1 MERRSRA
8 ILQRADDGGA
18 WLMVKLDHMPN
29 LDHIETV
36 AGSKEQFYVDWELAD
51 TRRVRKKQRRLFF
64 VLLNDIV
71 DHFVVP
77 QDFLKD
83 MFYLQ
88 YQYYTGKEIS
98 LADHTRSSVTDAN
111 VLIELVVDFMFEWH
125 VPFAKGY
132 ELLPKEEQYFIY
144 QCCRHRVC
152 LICGLQADIHH
163 TDTVGMGVDRNKV
176 DHTQHRVLP
185 LCRTHHQ
192 NYHQLGPER
201 FAELYHVPANGI
213 KLDEETLKKINVRGN
228 YES

>member
-36 AGSKEQFYVDWELAD
+36 SGSKEQFYVDWELAD

-64 VLLNDIV
+64 ALLNDIV

-98 LADHTRSSVTDAN
+98 LAYYTRSSVTDAN

-132 ELLPKEEQYFIY
+132 ELLPKDEQYFIY

-152 LICGLQADIHH
+152 LICGLPADIHH

-192 NYHQLGPER
+192 NYHQLGPEK
-201 FAELYHVPANGI
+201 FSELYHVPASGI
-213 KLDEETLKKINVRGN
+213 KLDAETLKKINVKGN
-228 YES
+228 YKS

>member
-36 AGSKEQFYVDWELAD
+36 SGSKEQFYVDWELVD
-51 TRRVRKKQRRLFF
+51 KRRVRKKQRRLFF
-64 VLLNDIV
+64 ALLNDIMY
-71 DHFVVP
+71 HFVVP

-98 LADHTRSSVTDAN
+98 LADYTRSSVTDAN

-132 ELLPKEEQYFIY
+132 ELLPKDEQYFIY

-152 LICGLQADIHH
+152 LMRLAWVLIVTKWITHNIGCCHY
-163 TDTVGMGVDRNKV
+163 VGRII
-176 DHTQHRVLP
+176 
-185 LCRTHHQ
+185 RTIIS
-192 NYHQLGPER
+192 LGQ
-201 FAELYHVPANGI
+201 
-213 KLDEETLKKINVRGN
+213 KIFQIYITFQQVG
-228 YES
+228 SS

>member
-36 AGSKEQFYVDWELAD
+36 SGSKEQFYVDWELAD

-64 VLLNDIV
+64 ALLNDIV

-98 LADHTRSSVTDAN
+98 LAGYTRSSVTDAN

-132 ELLPKEEQYFIY
+132 ELLPKDEQYFIY

-152 LICGLQADIHH
+152 LICGLPADIHH

-192 NYHQLGPER
+192 NYHQLGPEK
-201 FAELYHVPANGI
+201 FSESYHVPASGI
-213 KLDEETLKKINVRGN
+213 KLDAETLKKINIKGN
-228 YES
+228 YKS

>member
-36 AGSKEQFYVDWELAD
+36 SGSKEQFYVDWELAD

-64 VLLNDIV
+64 ALLNDIV

-98 LADHTRSSVTDAN
+98 LAGYTRSSVTDAN

-132 ELLPKEEQYFIY
+132 ELLPKDEQYFIY

-152 LICGLQADIHH
+152 LICGLPADIHH

-192 NYHQLGPER
+192 NYHQLGPEK
-201 FAELYHVPANGI
+201 FSESYHVPASGI
-213 KLDEETLKKINVRGN
+213 KLDAETLKKINVKGN
-228 YES
+228 YKS

>member
-36 AGSKEQFYVDWELAD
+36 SGSKEQFYVDWELAD

-64 VLLNDIV
+64 ALLNDIV

-111 VLIELVVDFMFEWH
+111 VLIELVIDFMFEWH

-152 LICGLQADIHH
+152 LVCGLPADIHH

-192 NYHQLGPER
+192 NYHQLGPEK
-201 FAELYHVPANGI
+201 FAELYHVPVNGI

>member
-1 MERRSRA
+1 MR
-8 ILQRADDGGA
+8 LCQ
-18 WLMVKLDHMPN
+18 
-29 LDHIETV
+29 V
-36 AGSKEQFYVDWELAD
+36 AKEQFYVDWELAD

-64 VLLNDIV
+64 ALLNDIV

-98 LADHTRSSVTDAN
+98 LADYTRSSLTDAN

-132 ELLPKEEQYFIY
+132 ELLPKDEQYFIY

-152 LICGLQADIHH
+152 LICGLPADIHH
-163 TDTVGMGVDRNKV
+163 TDAVGMGVDRNKV
-176 DHTQHRVLP
+176 DHTQHRCCHYVGRII
-185 LCRTHHQ
+185 RTIIS
-192 NYHQLGPER
+192 LGQKS
-201 FAELYHVPANGI
+201 FQSYITFQQVG
-213 KLDEETLKKINVRGN
+213 
-228 YES
+228 SS